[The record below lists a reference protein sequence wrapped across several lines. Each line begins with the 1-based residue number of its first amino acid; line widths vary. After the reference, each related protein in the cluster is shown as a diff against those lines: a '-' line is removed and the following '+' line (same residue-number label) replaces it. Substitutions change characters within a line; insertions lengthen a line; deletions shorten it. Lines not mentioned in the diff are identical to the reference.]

1 MPGVVEKHIH
11 NFFLKKNEAIVDI
24 SADDRLRWIPFAVV
38 FLLDAVGLQTRSSWK
53 KQVLIA
59 GATEA
64 IRYLLSD
71 NLKKLVNEHRPFPYS
86 GHHSFP
92 SGHTAS
98 SFAGAEFMHKE
109 LKNSLPFLSC
119 AGYAAATAVA
129 VIRVAK
135 SRHWARDVVAGAAIG
150 ILSAK
155 LAYYL
160 FDRHTKGQTRGEADA
175 TASMRR
181 AVVFQQHDAV
191 SL

>member
-1 MPGVVEKHIH
+1 MPGVVEKRIH

-24 SADDRLRWIPFAVV
+24 SADDHLKWIPFAAV
-38 FLLDAVGLQTRSSWK
+38 FLLNAMGLQARSSWK

-71 NLKKLVNEHRPFPYS
+71 NLKKLVGEHRPFPYM

-109 LKNSLPFLSC
+109 FKNSLPILSC

-129 VIRVAK
+129 VIRVIK
-135 SRHWARDVVAGAAIG
+135 SRHWIRDVVAGAAIG

-155 LAYYL
+155 LAYCL
-160 FDRHTKGQTRGEADA
+160 FDRRAKMKTPAKLYDETSEENA
-175 TASMRR
+175 T
-181 AVVFQQHDAV
+181 VLQQENTNV
-191 SL
+191 C